1 MASQLALCICPLP
14 PLPPQDQVLQRCFV
28 VEAPTVLAA
37 SPDGGY
43 LVAGGASGTIYL
55 WEAAS
60 GRLLRSW
67 AGHYKAVSC
76 LLFVGG
82 SGVLVSGGEDT
93 LVNVWLVSDLLDVTV
108 DPSSLQYTRPA
119 PLYAW

>member
-1 MASQLALCICPLP
+1 MSYSTTTHILLRPSL
-14 PLPPQDQVLQRCFV
+14 QDQVLQRSFV
-28 VEAPTVLAA
+28 VESVAALAA

-43 LVAGGASGTIYL
+43 LVAGGASGTLYL
-55 WEAAS
+55 WEVAS

-67 AGHYKAVSC
+67 AAHYKAVTS
-76 LLFVGG
+76 LMFVGG

-93 LVNVWLVSDLLDVTV
+93 LVNVWLLADLLDVTL
-108 DPSSLQYTRPA
+108 DPNSIQYTRPS